1 MLDRRRTRRRRPNLR
16 PALDGLESRVVLST
30 LLAQRPAVAALMQAR
45 VEAAQLQAQAQAPAK
60 DDAKPKAVPP
70 KIVRVRTELYGV
82 LLPKRFVTGGKEP
95 GAVIVNDG
103 VVWEL
108 DLSPTKGMADYA
120 KTLATKPVVAF
131 GTGEIAR
138 DTTGKLKR
146 KFKVNWV
153 QKVDVSA
160 IIPNAA
166 FPDGNRPPL
175 PPPPKPKV

>member
-1 MLDRRRTRRRRPNLR
+1 MLDRRRARRRRHHVR
-16 PALDGLESRVVLST
+16 PTLDALESRVVLST
-30 LLAQRPAVAALMQAR
+30 ILAQRPAVAAWVQAR
-45 VEAAQLQAQAQAPAK
+45 AEAANSQAQ

-70 KIVRVRTELYGV
+70 KIVRVRSELYGV
-82 LLPKRFVTGGKEP
+82 LLPKRYVTGGKEP

-103 VVWEL
+103 VVWDL

-175 PPPPKPKV
+175 PIPSPKPKA

>member
-1 MLDRRRTRRRRPNLR
+1 MEARPMHDRRRTRRRHRRALR
-16 PALDGLESRVVLST
+16 PVLDGLESRVAMSSLVATRANPAPLVL
-30 LLAQRPAVAALMQAR
+30 AR
-45 VEAAQLQAQAQAPAK
+45 VEAAK
-60 DDAKPKAVPP
+60 TDAKPKAVPP

-82 LLPKRFVTGGKEP
+82 LLPKRYVTGGKEP

-103 VVWEL
+103 VTWDL
-108 DLSPTKGMADYA
+108 DLSTTKGLADYA

-160 IIPNAA
+160 VIPNAA
-166 FPDGNRPPL
+166 FPNGNRPPL
-175 PPPPKPKV
+175 PIPPPKPKA